1 MNKNDKKAIF
11 IGECMIE
18 LNGDISS
25 LGTLNSNM
33 QVNFGGDTYNSA
45 VYFNRLTDHK
55 TNTFYCTALS
65 NDNFSKKMI
74 LRFKNEELNCKY
86 IRTDG
91 TTPPGL
97 YSIEIDERGER
108 SFSYWRNQSPSKKIF
123 TGDKINL
130 QIPEPKEASLKPY
143 DFKLEIVY
151 EDDDLLVINKPAGII
166 MHPGAGNYDETIV
179 NALMHYNKDSLST
192 IGDELRPG
200 IVHRIDKDTS
210 GLIVIAKNNTTHEN
224 LSHQFSEHTITRVYQ
239 LLIWGKLRPS
249 SGKIDTFITRS
260 SKNRQMM
267 EVSSSKGKRA
277 ITNYKTIE
285 IFENDKTP
293 TLSLVECRLETGRT
307 HQIRVHMTH
316 MGNSIMGDGK
326 YKKKYKKLKNID
338 ASLEN
343 LIYKLDR
350 QFLHAQTLGFIHPK
364 TNDEMTFTSILPQ
377 ELENILVLLRN
388 TDK

>member
-1 MNKNDKKAIF
+1 MKQTINFIVEEAENNLRLDLLINKREKLISRTRIKNLI
-11 IGECMIE
+11 
-18 LNGDISS
+18 LNGKLKI
-25 LGTLNSNM
+25 NNK
-33 QVNFGGDTYNSA
+33 V
-45 VYFNRLTDHK
+45 
-55 TNTFYCTALS
+55 
-65 NDNFSKKMI
+65 
-74 LRFKNEELNCKY
+74 
-86 IRTDG
+86 
-91 TTPPGL
+91 
-97 YSIEIDERGER
+97 EI
-108 SFSYWRNQSPSKKIF
+108 SPSKKVLI
-123 TGDKINL
+123 GDKIEF
-130 QIPEPKEASLKPY
+130 QIPEPKEATLKPFN
-143 DFKLEIVY
+143 FKLEIIY

-179 NALMHYNKDSLST
+179 NALINYNKNSLST
-192 IGDELRPG
+192 IGDKLRPG

-210 GLIVIAKNNTTHEN
+210 GLIVVAKNNKTHEN
-224 LSHQFSEHTITRVYQ
+224 LSNQFNNHTITRVYE
-239 LLIWGKLRPS
+239 LLIWGKLKPS
-249 SGKIDTFITRS
+249 FGRIDTFITRS

-338 ASLEN
+338 TGLES

-350 QFLHAQTLGFIHPK
+350 QFLHAQTLGFIHPR
-364 TNDEMTFTSILPQ
+364 TNEEMIFTSILPQ
-377 ELENILVLLRN
+377 ELENILKLLRN
-388 TDK
+388 TGK

>member
-1 MNKNDKKAIF
+1 MEKNINLIVNDDEDNLRVDIFVNKREKQISRTRIKNLILKEKLR
-11 IGECMIE
+11 
-18 LNGDISS
+18 LNNKII
-25 LGTLNSNM
+25 NN
-33 QVNFGGDTYNSA
+33 
-45 VYFNRLTDHK
+45 
-55 TNTFYCTALS
+55 
-65 NDNFSKKMI
+65 
-74 LRFKNEELNCKY
+74 
-86 IRTDG
+86 
-91 TTPPGL
+91 
-97 YSIEIDERGER
+97 
-108 SFSYWRNQSPSKKIF
+108 PSKKVLA
-123 TGDKINL
+123 GDEIIL
-130 QIPEPKEASLKPY
+130 QIPEPEEASLKPY

-166 MHPGAGNYDETIV
+166 MHPGAGNYDKTIV
-179 NALMHYNKDSLST
+179 NALMYYNKDSLST

-210 GLIVIAKNNTTHEN
+210 GLVVIAKNNETHEN
-224 LSHQFSEHTITRVYQ
+224 LSLQFSNHTIVRVYQ

-267 EVSSSKGKRA
+267 EVSRSKGKQA

-285 IFENDKTP
+285 VFENDKTP

-307 HQIRVHMTH
+307 HQIRVHMTY

-338 ASLEN
+338 TNLEN

-350 QFLHAQTLGFIHPK
+350 QFLHAKTLGFTHPK
-364 TNDEMTFTSILPQ
+364 TNEEMIFSSILPQ
-377 ELENILVLLRN
+377 ELEKILILLRN
-388 TDK
+388 TNK

>member
-1 MNKNDKKAIF
+1 MEKNINLIVESGENNLRVDVFINKREQLISRTRIKNLILKEKLK
-11 IGECMIE
+11 
-18 LNGDISS
+18 LNGKII
-25 LGTLNSNM
+25 
-33 QVNFGGDTYNSA
+33 
-45 VYFNRLTDHK
+45 K
-55 TNTFYCTALS
+55 
-65 NDNFSKKMI
+65 
-74 LRFKNEELNCKY
+74 
-86 IRTDG
+86 
-91 TTPPGL
+91 
-97 YSIEIDERGER
+97 
-108 SFSYWRNQSPSKKIF
+108 SPSKKIS
-123 TGDKINL
+123 TGDDIIL
-130 QIPEPKEASLKPY
+130 QIPQSKEASLKPY
-143 DFKLEIVY
+143 DFKLEIIY
-151 EDDDLLVINKPAGII
+151 EDEDLLVINKPAGII

-179 NALMHYNKDSLST
+179 NALMYYNKDSLST

-210 GLIVIAKNNTTHEN
+210 GLIVVAKNNEAHEN
-224 LSHQFSEHTITRVYQ
+224 LSLQFSKHTITRVYQ

-267 EVSSSKGKRA
+267 EVSNSKGKKA
-277 ITNYKTIE
+277 ITNYKTLE

-338 ASLEN
+338 TNLEK

-350 QFLHAQTLGFIHPK
+350 QFLHAKTLGFIHPR
-364 TNDEMTFTSILPQ
+364 TNEEMIFSSILPQ
-377 ELENILVLLRN
+377 DLENIIKLLRN
-388 TDK
+388 TS